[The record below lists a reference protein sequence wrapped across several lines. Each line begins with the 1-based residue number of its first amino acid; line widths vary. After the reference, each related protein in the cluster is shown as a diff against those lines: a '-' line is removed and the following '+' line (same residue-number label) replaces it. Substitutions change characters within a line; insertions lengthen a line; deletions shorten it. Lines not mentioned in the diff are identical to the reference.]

1 MASSSRRRVGWNLPT
16 RSASPHYAEAC
27 HFLLLLILHLL
38 ANLTTQRACL
48 LLWRKRFR
56 TDDVIDDRPYLLL
69 TGDESQ
75 VMSSHRECM
84 PLYGASHKGTRLIE
98 PRGLKITTSKNGST
112 TGY

>member
-1 MASSSRRRVGWNLPT
+1 MCGTSEFIISSAPGNVSSYSALTTHAAVYSRPAHGVVVSSRRRVGWNLPT

-38 ANLTTQRACL
+38 ANVTTQRACL

-69 TGDESQ
+69 TGDES
-75 VMSSHRECM
+75 
-84 PLYGASHKGTRLIE
+84 
-98 PRGLKITTSKNGST
+98 
-112 TGY
+112 